1 MVKYFLLALKPW
13 KPLRATCSVCEVET
27 VFSGFTRIRTDDPL
41 PVILHEYQCQDCG
54 QLTFSDENIAKYEL
68 DENGNEVELTRVA
81 LDRRCG
87 CGEQYRRDQNIFCP
101 CCLNRKGNLLNANT
115 NFISV
120 SVLNSILKFHNKN
133 N

>member
-13 KPLRATCSVCEVET
+13 NPLRAICSVCEVET

-68 DENGNEVELTRVA
+68 DESGNEVELIRVA

-87 CGEQYRRDQNIFCP
+87 CSGQYRRDQNIFCP
-101 CCLNRKGNLLNANT
+101 ICFNRKGNSINAST
-115 NFISV
+115 DFINV
-120 SVLNSILKFHNKN
+120 NVFNEVLKFHNK
-133 N
+133 